1 MKHLIQIVLQFL
13 AHNLKLEIMKQK
25 SINYGQLTIKC
36 LILMLLLL
44 STSISIAQ
52 NKETENADTNRHF
65 DGFHIGLSIGSQN
78 IFGGAF
84 IDNLDVL
91 GQESG
96 LVIELSSGYRKQLL
110 NDRLL
115 IGGELQFGITDG
127 DLEQVDTRNQ
137 FKINYEIK
145 SQFGYSIN
153 LGVVLG
159 KRKNVL
165 AYTYGSVTKRKFDI
179 IITDTIGTSFNQED
193 SQRFLRYG
201 FGLEIPIYRKFNIK
215 ATLGGVNADYD
226 EDTNMD
232 IDDKFDFNLGIVYQF

>member
-1 MKHLIQIVLQFL
+1 M
-13 AHNLKLEIMKQK
+13 NSK
-25 SINYGQLTIKC
+25 SINFGQLIFKYIC
-36 LILMLLLL
+36 LLFF
-44 STSISIAQ
+44 SFFASISIAQ
-52 NKETENADTNRHF
+52 NQGEEKSYTNKYF
-65 DGFHIGLSIGSQN
+65 DGFHIGLSVGSQN

-91 GQESG
+91 GQEPG

-115 IGGELQFGITDG
+115 IGGEIQFGITDG
-127 DLEQVDTRNQ
+127 DLEQVDIRNQ
-137 FKINYEIK
+137 FKIDYEIK

-179 IITDTIGTSFNQED
+179 TITDPTETTFNQED

-201 FGLEIPIYRKFNIK
+201 FGLETPIYKNFNIK
-215 ATLGGVNADYD
+215 ATIGSVNVDYD

-232 IDDKFDFNLGIVYQF
+232 VDDKLDFNLGIVYQF